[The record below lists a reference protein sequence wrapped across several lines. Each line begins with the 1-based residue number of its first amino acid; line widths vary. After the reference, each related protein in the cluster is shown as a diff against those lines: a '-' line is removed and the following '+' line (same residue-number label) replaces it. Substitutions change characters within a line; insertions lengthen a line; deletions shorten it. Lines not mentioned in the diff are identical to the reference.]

1 MTITL
6 IEMWASLF
14 IILGLSSLYILYHH
28 FARELQEVD
37 PILLNHQTSISETR
51 KSSESAVYRSVD
63 VPHGVTVTRGL
74 SLRNGYKI
82 RDGCLKDV
90 WYLALNNHQT
100 KIAFGDKSFTLGQ
113 VNSILHLIAQK
124 LEQKNVQKVV
134 VLGRLNE
141 SPELALVIMTCFFIT
156 DITVVLC
163 NSFND
168 VNAIHNTPNEIL
180 VTNSSFIDKIPQ
192 KMFSEVIGINVNG
205 GLSSNTSSTHFTQ
218 ILDIGQDIESSTDF
232 LYNPD
237 TDFAKVN
244 NHPYSFVSKGTE
256 TRFFQVNFVSAVAA
270 KVMSIPSPLSWNEKD
285 SLLLSYTTQSFSSTN
300 ILFGL
305 CCGLISNIGS
315 IQIIDPKNIG
325 TLKDLST
332 YKPTVLCI
340 DSHILKTL
348 CSSTKKS
355 FWQSF
360 KLQRSEYLNSLG
372 YFNSFGKIEK
382 SLHLKM
388 VYACQLS
395 PVLSS
400 FICNFCKSI
409 LGCRIVR
416 EVYTNYSIGPILK
429 TNIYDFRIVQNRNL
443 ALLGVPANSVELK
456 TVNPAEGES
465 RGKLQV
471 RGMSIGKG
479 DHLVPDDEYWV
490 DAGLEGSF
498 ARDGCFY
505 SDFQ

>member
-1 MTITL
+1 
-6 IEMWASLF
+6 MWTFLF
-14 IILGLSSLYILYHH
+14 IVLGLSSLYIVYHH

-82 RDGCLKDV
+82 RDGCLKDI

-100 KIAFGDKSFTLGQ
+100 KIAFGDHTFTLGQ
-113 VNSILHLIAQK
+113 VNSILHLIARNFE
-124 LEQKNVQKVV
+124 LDENVQRVV
-134 VLGRLNE
+134 VVGSLNE
-141 SPELALVIMTCFFIT
+141 SPELALIIMSCFFMT

-163 NSFND
+163 DSVD
-168 VNAIHNTPNEIL
+168 ELTAVQGGSGEII
-180 VTNSSFIDKIPQ
+180 VTDLFHVDKIPQ
-192 KMFSEVIGINVNG
+192 KMFKEILGIDLSG
-205 GLSSNTSSTHFTQ
+205 GLSTDTSSSNFTR
-218 ILDIGQDIESSTDF
+218 IVTIAHNIESSTGY
-232 LYNPD
+232 LYDPD
-237 TDFAKVN
+237 VDFAKVN
-244 NHPYSFVSKGTE
+244 NHPYSFVSNGAE
-256 TRFFQVNFVSAVAA
+256 TRFFQVNFVSAVAS
-270 KVMSIPSPLSWNEKD
+270 KVMSIPSALSWNQKD

-305 CCGLISNIGS
+305 CCGLLSNIEK
-315 IQIIDPKNIG
+315 IQIISPKKIG
-325 TLKDLST
+325 TLKELSC
-332 YKPTVLCI
+332 YKPTVLFI

-416 EVYTNYSIGPILK
+416 EVYTDYSIGPILK
-429 TNIYDFRIVQNRNL
+429 TNIYDFRIVQNRSM

-456 TVNPAEGES
+456 TVNPAEVES
-465 RGKLQV
+465 RGKLYV

-479 DHLVPDDEYWV
+479 DHFVPDDDYWV
-490 DAGLEGSF
+490 DTGLEGSF